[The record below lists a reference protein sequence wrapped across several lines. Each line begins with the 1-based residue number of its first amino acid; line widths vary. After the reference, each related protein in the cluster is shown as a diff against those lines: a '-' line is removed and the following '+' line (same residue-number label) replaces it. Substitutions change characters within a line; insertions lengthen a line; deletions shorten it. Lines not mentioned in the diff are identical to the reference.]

1 MQLFVGL
8 LLASSVLWSG
18 RANIVHSTSD
28 VYSPLI
34 SSKLKI
40 TTNPS
45 NYSALYPQVTD
56 HGNPAR
62 WQYLDINQWTTGFF
76 PATMYE
82 MARRKTLC
90 PNSPNF
96 EDNVDWLERGRI
108 WSEAI
113 LPMDNGNAQGH
124 DQGFLSLPFVAELA
138 VNPAN
143 QTAITAINKF
153 AILLADRFNPIVGCT
168 RSWNSTDPTDFQ
180 VIIDNMVNLDLFFA
194 SADLTGNKTLIDM
207 ATSHADVT
215 IKNHFRPSNYSTWH
229 VVHYNATTGAVIEK
243 VTSQGYADWSTWSRG
258 QSWAMLGYG
267 NMYRRTGAQRYLET
281 ARLASKLYLDNV
293 PTNTFVPAWDFNAPG
308 DPATADTSAGAIAA
322 TALVQLATLERSI
335 KNITGSDYYVNAAV
349 NLLNGISNLAWR
361 PTWDSLLSNGT
372 ANYPVGN
379 FQTGIVYG
387 DYYYIK
393 AGNDLIAN
401 DYISCESIA
410 K

>member
-1 MQLFVGL
+1 MQLLFGL
-8 LLASSVLWSG
+8 LLASSALWPG
-18 RANIVHSTSD
+18 KATTVQPTSD
-28 VYSPLI
+28 LYSSTI
-34 SSKLKI
+34 SSKLQV

-45 NYSALYPQVTD
+45 NYSSLYPQITD
-56 HGNPAR
+56 HGNPAK
-62 WQYLDINQWTTGFF
+62 WQYLNVNQWTTGFF

-90 PNSPNF
+90 PNTSSFN
-96 EDNVDWLERGRI
+96 DGVDWLERGRV
-108 WSEAI
+108 WSAAI

-138 VNPAN
+138 VNPTN

-153 AILLADRFNPIVGCT
+153 AGLLANRFNSVVGCT

-180 VIIDNMVNLDLFFA
+180 VIIDNMVNLDLFYA
-194 SADLTGNKTLIDM
+194 SASLTGNTTLTSM

-215 IKNHFRPSNYSTWH
+215 MKNHFRPSNYSTWH

-267 NMYRRTGAQRYLET
+267 NMYTRTGSQQYLET

-293 PTNTFVPAWDFNAPG
+293 PNSTYIPAWDFNAPG
-308 DPATADTSAGAIAA
+308 NPATADTSAGAIAA
-322 TALVQLATLERSI
+322 TALIQLATIERSLQ
-335 KNITGSDYYVNAAV
+335 NTTGSDYYVNAAI
-349 NLLNGISNLAWR
+349 NLLNGISNLGWK

-372 ANYPVGN
+372 ANYPTGSY
-379 FQTGIVYG
+379 QTGIVYG
-387 DYYYIK
+387 DYYYVK
-393 AGNDLIAN
+393 AGNDLISN
-401 DYISCESIA
+401 GFISCASAA